1 LGDSAQAK
9 VNMRAIR
16 SLGLSLLLCATAFC
30 SPPECRF
37 HFTVVRHDGIVFALG
52 QMFEAQQK
60 WWNQKGLKKYR
71 SACVDATNPE
81 YFMVCKQIDPKSGI
95 RFVYPT
101 KIGTVT
107 TTGPGT
113 TIDAIQT
120 GRTVNRI
127 HLYLFG
133 YRNGKI
139 EGPLWMN
146 DRDGEDRDERA
157 WNQKH
162 PASQQLLDDALKYLS
177 QKQ

>member
-1 LGDSAQAK
+1 
-9 VNMRAIR
+9 
-16 SLGLSLLLCATAFC
+16 
-30 SPPECRF
+30 
-37 HFTVVRHDGIVFALG
+37 
-52 QMFEAQQK
+52 
-60 WWNQKGLKKYR
+60 
-71 SACVDATNPE
+71 
-81 YFMVCKQIDPKSGI
+81 MVWGKQIDSKSGI

-120 GRTVNRI
+120 GRNVNRI
-127 HLYLFG
+127 HLYLFA
-133 YRNGKI
+133 YRNGKL

-146 DRDGEDRDERA
+146 DRDERA
-157 WNQKH
+157 WNQRH